1 MAAKRPTG
9 ERPKQLSK
17 AAKKIKDY
25 PLGMTGNQY
34 NTVKSSEA
42 AAFAGKMRDQAKK
55 KAAKSPTMQKIKEA
69 KLAAGSKKVA
79 SAADNINI
87 SDYKVQGTRTAMRN
101 RMQVDRSKT
110 AGRAKNVEM
119 KLKKAAAKK
128 IK

>member
-9 ERPKQLSK
+9 ERPKQLSQ
-17 AAKKIKDY
+17 AAKKIKDN
-25 PLGMTGNQY
+25 PLGMTGSKY
-34 NTVKSSEA
+34 NTVKPSQA
-42 AAFAGKMRDQAKK
+42 AAFAGTMRDQAKK
-55 KAAKSPTMQKIKEA
+55 KVAKSPTMQKIKEA
-69 KLAAGSKKVA
+69 KLNATPKKVA